1 MSERP
6 FFRQPWVWVTAAVLA
21 AGAVGI
27 GLWARQAL
35 RPRHGTSD
43 ERPLEGM
50 QRFGA
55 VPDFS
60 FTERSGREVRLAD
73 LLEKVWVLDFIYTN
87 CPDTCPIQTAQMK
100 SLQDEFAAEKDLQL
114 ISITVDP
121 TRDTPAA
128 LSEYAARFKA
138 DAQRWLFLTG
148 DKDAIYKLAQEGFH
162 LAVAELPQQSNREPS
177 AATHAH
183 SPRFVLI
190 DRKAEIRGYYQAID
204 KQAVARLRRD
214 LRRLLQSA
222 E

>member
-6 FFRQPWVWVTAAVLA
+6 FFRQPWIWVTTAVFIAVA
-21 AGAVGI
+21 AGF
-27 GLWARQAL
+27 GLWVRQAL
-35 RPRHGTSD
+35 RARTGTSD

-55 VPDFS
+55 VPEFS
-60 FTERSGREVRLAD
+60 FTERSGRKIRLAD
-73 LLEKVWVLDFIYTN
+73 LLEKVWVLDFIYTH
-87 CPDTCPIQTAQMK
+87 CPDTCPIQTAEMK
-100 SLQDEFAAEKDLQL
+100 SLQDEFAAEKD
-114 ISITVDP
+114 IRFVSITVDP

-128 LSEYAARFKA
+128 LSEYAARFSA
-138 DAQRWLFLTG
+138 DRERWLFLTG
-148 DKDAIYKLAQEGFH
+148 DKDAIYALAQEGFH
-162 LAVAELPQQSNREPS
+162 LAVAELPQASREPS

-190 DRKAEIRGYYQAID
+190 DRKAQIRGYYQATD
-204 KQAVARLRRD
+204 KPALARLRRD